1 MGKGALRCRWLSR
14 EFFII
19 MKIDPWKEPESTS
32 RFLIIQPSLYM
43 ESQLLLLLEIHG
55 SIFDWCHDGEG
66 KLLVFSAQGTCD
78 VQDNANQ

>member
-1 MGKGALRCRWLSR
+1 
-14 EFFII
+14 
-19 MKIDPWKEPESTS
+19 
-32 RFLIIQPSLYM
+32 M
-43 ESQLLLLLEIHG
+43 ESQLLLLLETHG